1 MLERLLVG
9 GEAAA
14 SAAVDGRP
22 PPARATAA
30 PLQSVLMSGSGGV
43 LGSLDTTTGTGDGAA
58 GDTTGDAPP
67 PLPAAARGHFY
78 RLVATLHLD
87 SAPRL
92 WP

>member
-1 MLERLLVG
+1 
-9 GEAAA
+9 
-14 SAAVDGRP
+14 
-22 PPARATAA
+22 
-30 PLQSVLMSGSGGV
+30 MSGSGGV
-43 LGSLDTTTGTGDGAA
+43 LGSLDTSTGTGDGAA
-58 GDTTGDAPP
+58 GGAAGDAAGDAPP